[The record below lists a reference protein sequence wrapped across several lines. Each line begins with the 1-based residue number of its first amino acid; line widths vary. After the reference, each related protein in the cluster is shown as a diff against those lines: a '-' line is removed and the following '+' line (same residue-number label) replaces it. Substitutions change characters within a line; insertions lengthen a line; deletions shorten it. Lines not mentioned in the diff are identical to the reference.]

1 MSGIHLVILS
11 ASALEGPTWD
21 PPTLSWA
28 ELTDEPTYASRG
40 RAALSA
46 ALTSHG
52 LVQLSGLP
60 GYKFSRASVL
70 ESLRGCA
77 SSSNGGASHTF
88 PDGTVRKTFATHTL
102 PTRGMVPIA
111 VGVGGGGGCEQF
123 LSAAEGLRAM
133 VNEATSIFSERLSE
147 LLDLDGSPLLV
158 TPSGRTFETF
168 ADVVHSGERLEHFHT
183 YEKEREKTY
192 EKEVEKTY
200 ETEVEKRVE
209 VKRRDVGGPSS
220 EWVNTIDLHTDQGL
234 FIAFTPG
241 AIVSDAGDAL
251 LSTGFLA
258 QTADGVLR
266 HARLDG
272 DSLVFMLGDAA
283 EKIVNPRL
291 ASHPLRLRALPHSL
305 HMPSTEAGE
314 GRTWYGMMVLP
325 PEEAL
330 VPGGS
335 MAVGEMEQ
343 VRQTY
348 GAQRRALNDAHG
360 TNDEACAQGT
370 IYCWNRCMNATEDGG
385 ITYGVSEEICT
396 AEGLSLQCV
405 SPLDHLY
412 NASFRR
418 HGDFYPACT
427 ASTTYDAGTP
437 LLESLPRDLDLCS
450 DEAFAS
456 FSARTGFEHSI
467 ALGDD
472 GVAMWN
478 VLTDQE
484 KDTSHTTHP
493 IFPICRTPFPPYV
506 RNEFSFFV
514 FFFVLTDP
522 QGVERIQLKMVYNG
536 LFGWLAFGL
545 RNVDVDA
552 GHNGMNGAQ
561 IVMALPGEYVS
572 AQEGLD
578 LTKPGSVLEY
588 QIHPTQSRFRYW
600 GGPHPTEYISGASYD
615 STECFSS
622 MEFTTHTIGGQR
634 LQIDASDDI
643 IWAANRHN
651 RFVEYH
657 GRGRGESEGS
667 RGILE
672 VTWKGGSSAKGSS
685 AKLVSIAVGA
695 ALGGLVLLA
704 LAAYIFYA
712 ALSKPKKQKDT
723 REKQANGATPTSPT
737 TQAADGGAPTK
748 ELFDDSAVKEQAA
761 V

>member
-11 ASALEGPTWD
+11 AALEGPTWD

-28 ELTDEPTYASRG
+28 ELTDEPTYASHG

-111 VGVGGGGGCEQF
+111 GAVAVGGGGGCEQF

-192 EKEVEKTY
+192 EM
-200 ETEVEKRVE
+200 EVEKRVE
-209 VKRRDVGGPSS
+209 VKRRDGGGPSS

-234 FIAFTPG
+234 FIAFTPA
-241 AIVSDAGDAL
+241 AIVSDAGDAQ

-283 EKIVNPRL
+283 EKILNPRL

-437 LLESLPRDLDLCS
+437 LLESLPRDLDVCS

-478 VLTDQE
+478 VLTD
-484 KDTSHTTHP
+484 S
-493 IFPICRTPFPPYV
+493 
-506 RNEFSFFV
+506 
-514 FFFVLTDP
+514 

-634 LQIDASDDI
+634 LQIDSSDDI

-685 AKLVSIAVGA
+685 AKLVPIAVGA